1 MENQSPKVKL
11 DRQQVRNVSMPN
23 LFSIFFFSYIIENV
37 FVLHVI
43 P

>member
-23 LFSIFFFSYIIENV
+23 LFSIFFSYIVENV